1 MKKIC
6 LVVLLALLPFSVN
19 AQSNLNKILSSGE
32 LKVGTTGDWDPM
44 TVKDPA
50 TNKYKGFDIDVMNE
64 LAKDMG
70 VKIKFVP
77 AEWKTI
83 VSGITSSRYDISTSV
98 TKTPKRAEVA
108 GFTDTYYK
116 YGTVPLVLKK
126 NLNKFSTWDSLN
138 NEKVTIATTLGTSQ
152 EEKAKEFFPKSK
164 LNSVEAPARD
174 FQEVLA
180 GRADGHITSS
190 TEANKLVIK
199 YPQLA
204 IVQDGGKNPA
214 ALAMMVDQSDQVW
227 MNYIN
232 QWIEIK
238 KTSGFFETLLGKYE
252 LKSL

>member
-1 MKKIC
+1 MKKIF

-126 NLNKFSTWDSLN
+126 NLKKFSTWDSLN
-138 NEKVTIATTLGTSQ
+138 NEKITIATTLGTSQ
-152 EEKAKEFFPKSK
+152 EEKVLKKFFPKSK

-174 FQEVLA
+174 F
-180 GRADGHITSS
+180 
-190 TEANKLVIK
+190 KK
-199 YPQLA
+199 Y
-204 IVQDGGKNPA
+204 
-214 ALAMMVDQSDQVW
+214 
-227 MNYIN
+227 
-232 QWIEIK
+232 
-238 KTSGFFETLLGKYE
+238 
-252 LKSL
+252 